1 MLNFERLRVLHAV
14 STTGSVAGAARV
26 LHVTTSAISQ
36 QMARLERETGQRL
49 AERQGRGIRL
59 TEAGLLLAR
68 NAGYLLAQVEQVEA
82 DLAGHS
88 GAVTG
93 TLNIAAFATAARGL
107 LPGVLQD
114 LRSRYPDLSVS
125 LSEQEPHEAI
135 PALSRGHLDV
145 AVVQDGAGDTPAVP
159 GGLSRLDL
167 IEDPFDAALPADH
180 PLAGRET
187 ITLSELA
194 AEDWISWSTG
204 QICHEWLTRTL
215 RADGTEPR
223 IRHTASEHSTQLA
236 LVAAGLGTALIPRLS
251 RASGHRRHPERAP
264 APMHTPDLTAIR
276 RSVKSR
282 ISSCLRRRHSSRGL
296 RACGVAIARIGW

>member
-107 LPGVLQD
+107 LPGVLRD

-145 AVVQDGAGDTPAVP
+145 AVVQDWAGGAPAVRRGP
-159 GGLSRLDL
+159 
-167 IEDPFDAALPADH
+167 P
-180 PLAGRET
+180 
-187 ITLSELA
+187 
-194 AEDWISWSTG
+194 
-204 QICHEWLTRTL
+204 
-215 RADGTEPR
+215 
-223 IRHTASEHSTQLA
+223 
-236 LVAAGLGTALIPRLS
+236 IPRSPAGNPS
-251 RASGHRRHPERAP
+251 RSANSPPRTGSAGAPARSATSGSPGRCAPTAPNHASGTPPQNTQPSSPWSRQALAP
-264 APMHTPDLTAIR
+264 H
-276 RSVKSR
+276 
-282 ISSCLRRRHSSRGL
+282 
-296 RACGVAIARIGW
+296 

>member
-14 STTGSVAGAARV
+14 CSSDLVAGAARV
-26 LHVTTSAISQ
+26 LPVPTSAISQ

-107 LPGVLQD
+107 LPGVLRD

-145 AVVQDGAGDTPAVP
+145 AVVQDWAGETPAPP
-159 GGLSRLDL
+159 GRPVCRG
-167 IEDPFDAALPADH
+167 
-180 PLAGRET
+180 G
-187 ITLSELA
+187 
-194 AEDWISWSTG
+194 G
-204 QICHEWLTRTL
+204 
-215 RADGTEPR
+215 G
-223 IRHTASEHSTQLA
+223 
-236 LVAAGLGTALIPRLS
+236 
-251 RASGHRRHPERAP
+251 RAP
-264 APMHTPDLTAIR
+264 RRARRPVPPGPDRGSLRRGAVRRSPARRPGNHHAQRTRRRGLDQLEHRPDLPPVAHPGAA
-276 RSVKSR
+276 
-282 ISSCLRRRHSSRGL
+282 RRRH
-296 RACGVAIARIGW
+296 

>member
-14 STTGSVAGAARV
+14 STTGSVSGAARV

-107 LPGVLQD
+107 LPGVLRD

-145 AVVQDGAGDTPAVP
+145 AVVQDWAGDTPAVP

-167 IEDPFDAALPADH
+167 IEDPFDAALSADH

-236 LVAAGLGTALIPRLS
+236 LVAAGLGTALIPRLGREPAPPPVRFVPLDPPPTRHIFALW
-251 RASGHRRHPERAP
+251 RASSAARP
-264 APMHTPDLTAIR
+264 AIGATLNALQRQCTPRT
-276 RSVKSR
+276 
-282 ISSCLRRRHSSRGL
+282 
-296 RACGVAIARIGW
+296 

>member
-14 STTGSVAGAARV
+14 STTGSVSGAARV

-107 LPGVLQD
+107 LPGVLRD

-145 AVVQDGAGDTPAVP
+145 AVVQDWAGDTPAVP

-167 IEDPFDAALPADH
+167 IEDPFDAAMPADH

-236 LVAAGLGTALIPRLS
+236 LVAAGLGTALIPRLGAEVEVTASAACRS
-251 RASGHRRHPERAP
+251 RHFGQSRDAP
-264 APMHTPDLTAIR
+264 P
-276 RSVKSR
+276 
-282 ISSCLRRRHSSRGL
+282 SSS
-296 RACGVAIARIGW
+296 AF